1 MFQRLVLRDEGKAV
15 PHKPGSEVH
24 ALPARLG
31 LVAVGDLVVMVAG
44 QDEARAREDGV
55 LWKDNQQWLIGY
67 CVCLE
72 LLSVFGN
79 LAIALHLLVLH

>member
-55 LWKDNQQWLIGY
+55 LWKDNQQWLIEY

-79 LAIALHLLVLH
+79 LAIALHLLVFH